1 MPDVDYFNTFA
12 PVAKLASIYAVL
24 AITATCN
31 MEIHQI
37 DIKGAFINRKLT
49 DNKCIYIWQPFG
61 FINSTHP
68 LRVCHLKKMLY
79 DLKQSRR
86 QWYQ

>member
-1 MPDVDYFNTFA
+1 VPGVDYFNTFV
-12 PVAKLASIYAVL
+12 PVAKLASIHAIL

-37 DIKGAFINRKLT
+37 DIKGAFLNRKLT
-49 DNKCIYIWQPFG
+49 NNEYIYMWQPPD
-61 FINSTHP
+61 FINSTHS

-79 DLKQSRR
+79 DLKQSGRR
-86 QWYQ
+86 QYQ